1 MFMSVCVLKFATDA
15 FFRKYFCAF
24 ISPLLIW
31 EVPEEHN
38 TLDFCPIYKIW
49 IEAWITVFDMV
60 RGDLPF

>member
-49 IEAWITVFDMV
+49 IECMDNC
-60 RGDLPF
+60 L